1 MREPVILCV
10 DDEISILDS
19 LKAELRDSLGGN
31 FIIETAED
39 GRDALEIIEELTN
52 DGYDIPLV
60 ISDYIM
66 PKMRGDELL
75 IKVHQK
81 YPKIL
86 KIMLTGQAST
96 EGVTNAVNQANLY
109 RFIAKP
115 WDKDDI
121 ALTIKEAVKS
131 YFREEELEIK
141 RNQLIE
147 ANERLS
153 KLDKAKNYFL
163 GLLSHELNTPLIG
176 IEGFAKILRQT
187 SESEDHIECC
197 DSIITSSNRLKRF
210 AELALLITNLKTEKY
225 NFQFQTESM
234 NEIIFYGISSLK
246 AKALSK
252 DLEII
257 VGKIENDITLNFDP
271 FLIQKVVEII
281 LDNAIKFSPSKEKI
295 FVDCFKTD
303 KQVSLVIADNGTGFS
318 EESLNSLFEFFSSD
332 ELYHHDEGCGLG
344 LAVAKII
351 MDSHNGVIEAANKGN
366 GGANVKLIF
375 NV

>member
-1 MREPVILCV
+1 MKEPVILCV

-19 LKAELRDSLGGN
+19 LKTELRDSLEGN

-39 GRDALEIIEELTN
+39 GNDALEIIAELIS
-52 DGYDIPLV
+52 DGYDIPLI

-75 IKVHQK
+75 IKVHLN
-81 YPKIL
+81 YPKTL

-115 WDKDDI
+115 WDKEDI

-131 YFREEELEIK
+131 FYREEELETK
-141 RNQLIE
+141 RIQLIE

-176 IEGFAKILRQT
+176 IVGFANLMRQT
-187 SESEDHIECC
+187 SETEDQKECC

-225 NFQFQTESM
+225 NFQFQTENI
-234 NEIIFYGISSLK
+234 NEIIFNGISSLQNK
-246 AKALSK
+246 AVSK

-257 VGKIENDITLNFDP
+257 VGKIDEDIYLNYDP
-271 FLIQKVVEII
+271 YLIQKVFEII
-281 LDNAIKFSPSKEKI
+281 LDNAIKFSPPKEKI
-295 FVDCFKTD
+295 LIEFLIKD
-303 KQVSLVIADNGTGFS
+303 KQVSLNISDNGTGFS
-318 EESLNSLFEFFSSD
+318 EDSLNSLFEFFSSD

-351 MDSHNGVIEAANKGN
+351 MDSHNGIIEATNKDS
-366 GGANVKLIF
+366 GGALVRLIF
-375 NV
+375 NI